1 MSWTVVRRVLLVVAA
16 LVAVGAAVVASA
28 LGYVAYADCL
38 QDEVGGC
45 TGSALDEVMPY
56 ALLAAVAV
64 MVFVLLLVDLVG
76 ARRRS
81 QSG

>member
-1 MSWTVVRRVLLVVAA
+1 VSWPVVRRVLLVLAA
-16 LVAVGAAVVASA
+16 MVAVGAGVVASA

-38 QDEVGGC
+38 QEEISDC

-56 ALLAAVAV
+56 VLLAAVAV